1 MDGAKLAK
9 DVTALH
15 HVTHIPL
22 VADKAI
28 QELKQQ
34 LSQRNHSVDLLVSD
48 MNVTPFTL
56 IDTLKA
62 YRSVLAPGGRLI
74 ATLKFIG
81 TRSDRNDQLLDLQQI
96 LERQGWIHVQFL
108 WLMANTKSERMLT
121 ALAGTNDALPEPSWL
136 HHSLISRVT

>member
-1 MDGAKLAK
+1 MDGAKLAE

-15 HVTHIPL
+15 HVTHIPF

-28 QELKQQ
+28 QQIKQQ

-56 IDTLKA
+56 VDTLKI
-62 YRSVLAPGGRLI
+62 YQSIVRPGGRLI

-81 TRSDRNDQLLDLQQI
+81 RRSDRDAQLLDLQQI
-96 LERQGWIHVQFL
+96 LERQGWVHVQFL
-108 WLMANTKSERMLT
+108 WLMANTKSERLLT
-121 ALAGTNDALPEPSWL
+121 ALLGT
-136 HHSLISRVT
+136 R